1 MIVLDSF
8 KTQADTLTTQDELCD
23 LFSASIKQLGYSG
36 FDAYSVK
43 PGTVDNKDVPVTM
56 FLCDYNGKLP
66 LDYILSGFLQDD
78 PVIAEIARTST
89 PFEYLEFLRGVKSNK
104 SAKWQLRV
112 ILFNGVRR
120 AWIIPLSVVDAVRGV
135 TIYMKTK
142 GNEAEQH
149 FAQTRNEIQLM
160 SMTFMEHIVRLSE
173 LPVVDNDPMHDAKA
187 IVAEISKREKEC
199 LSWAAK
205 GKTNWEIGQIL
216 DISENTVRYH
226 LKKAFKRLGANS
238 RARAVNRALRIGL
251 IEI

>member
-1 MIVLDSF
+1 MITLDSF
-8 KTQADTLTTQDELCD
+8 KTQAGALTTQDELCD
-23 LFSASIKQLGYSG
+23 LFSASIKQLGYAG

-56 FLCDYNGKLP
+56 FLCDYNGKFP
-66 LDYILSGFLQDD
+66 LTYMLSGFLQGD

-89 PFEYLEFLRGVKSNK
+89 PFEYLDFLRGVKDNK
-104 SAKWQLRV
+104 SAKWQLRI

-135 TIYMKTK
+135 TVYMKTK
-142 GNEAEQH
+142 GEKAEQH
-149 FAQTRNEIQLM
+149 FAQTRDEIQLM
-160 SMTFMEHIVRLSE
+160 SMTFMEHVVRLSE
-173 LPVVDNDPMHDAKA
+173 LPIVDIDPLLEAKES
-187 IVAEISKREKEC
+187 VATISKREKEC
-199 LSWAAK
+199 LSWAAR

-216 DISENTVRYH
+216 NISENTVRYH
-226 LKKAFKRLGANS
+226 LKKVFKRLGANS